1 METSN
6 ILTMTISESDIYA
19 KPSAD
24 IDEEVV
30 QYDDVLRSLLV
41 KYAPENIVKVAIKD
55 NRQWMNKTIAGGK

>member
-1 METSN
+1 
-6 ILTMTISESDIYA
+6 MTISESDIYA